1 MSGLTHRENMLRT
14 IFFQNPAWIPAVYA
28 INGSYFF
35 TNDVDEVLD
44 FQERHPLLFPNFER
58 PADSKAWLETF
69 RENMHP
75 VARANKPF
83 VDDFG
88 CTWETVYDGM
98 TGTVT
103 GHPLA
108 DLDTLAS
115 YRFPDPEVC
124 MGLGPIDWERERV
137 RIAAAKAAGSFVGG
151 GLRHGHTYL
160 QLTDLCG
167 YENFLFAMADEDE
180 RLESL
185 IRGVN
190 DFNCA
195 IIQKYIDM
203 GVDMI
208 SIPEDLGMQH
218 GPMITPEDF
227 RRWLKPSYQRMMKLA
242 RDAGC
247 IVHMHSDGDI
257 RSLVDDIIDGGCQV
271 INLQDLVNGIDW
283 IADHFRG
290 KTCVDLDV
298 DRQNVTVFG
307 SPGDVDDLIR
317 EEVEKIGTPEG
328 GLMLVYGLYPGTPMR
343 NAEAVACAMEKYC
356 WLENM

>member
-1 MSGLTHRENMLRT
+1 MAKLAPRENMLRT
-14 IFFQNPAWIPAVYA
+14 IFFQKPDCIPMNYA
-28 INGSYFF
+28 INASCYFQYGL
-35 TNDVDEVLD
+35 DELFD
-44 FQERHPLLFPNFER
+44 LKERHPALFPGFVR
-58 PADSKAWLETF
+58 PKDNAAFLEELSAGMPGVG
-69 RENMHP
+69 REG
-75 VARANKPF
+75 VPF
-83 VDDFG
+83 TDDFG
-88 CTWETVYDGM
+88 CVWQTPMMGL

-108 DLDTLAS
+108 DLSAFEH

-124 MGLGPIDWERERV
+124 MGIGPVDWEAESR
-137 RIAAAKAAGSFVGG
+137 RIAEAKAAGHFTAG
-151 GLRHGHTYL
+151 GLRHGHTFL

-167 YENFLFAMADEDE
+167 YQNFLYAMMDEDPV
-180 RLESL
+180 LEPL

-195 IIQKYIDM
+195 ILQKYIGF

-218 GPMITPEDF
+218 GPMITPEHF
-227 RRWLKPSYQRMMKLA
+227 KKYIKPGYQRMMKLA

-283 IADHFRG
+283 IAERFRG
-290 KTCVDLDV
+290 KTCVELDI
-298 DRQNVTVFG
+298 DRQNVTFG
-307 SPGDVDDLIR
+307 GTPQDIDDLIR

-328 GLMLVYGLYPGTPMR
+328 GLLMVYGLYPGTPIE
-343 NAEAVACAMEKYC
+343 NAEAVAAAMEKYSP
-356 WLENM
+356 LR